1 MSPLSFGKTA
11 PSASNIDASSIGSFP
26 KSVTLFPHVESISVP
41 AVSVP
46 KMNVP
51 FQSNYPMQTRS
62 KSGIFI
68 PKHLVALLHQEP
80 TTIHLALANSQW
92 KNVME
97 VKYQALLRNNT
108 WKLVPPN
115 DTSYVIQSK
124 WVFRIKLNVDGS
136 LDKYMLEKCSTR
148 NHL

>member
-1 MSPLSFGKTA
+1 MSPLSFGKI
-11 PSASNIDASSIGSFP
+11 ASSVSNTDASSIGSFP
-26 KSVTLFPHVESISVP
+26 KPVTLFPHVESISVP
-41 AVSVP
+41 IVSVP

-51 FQSNYPMQTRS
+51 FQSNHPMQTRS

-68 PKHLVALLHQEP
+68 PKLLIALLHQEP
-80 TTIHLALANSQW
+80 TTEHLALANSQW

-97 VKYQALLRNNT
+97 VKYQDLLRNNT

-124 WVFRIKLNVDGS
+124 WVFRKMLNVDGT
-136 LDKYMLEKCSTR
+136 LDKYMLEKCFKR